1 MQKGALMAAETFT
14 VRVNRL
20 ILLFLGLVSALFFRV
35 GLDGAFV
42 REWLNWNFPP
52 GISWQFI
59 AFCFFFLGCGGL
71 IALNCLWYFIR
82 PPVMLR
88 FDEKGVTF
96 GTGFRYRPHTIAWKH
111 VEKIGY
117 GAEAC
122 VTLKAQL
129 FAGAAVV
136 FRDDPGVPAFR
147 AVSMGLGYSFR
158 RLTLHWLYADRLPWT
173 IVREGKSIFKKYT
186 SEPCA

>member
-1 MQKGALMAAETFT
+1 MLMDTDSFT
-14 VRVNRL
+14 VRINRP
-20 ILLFLGLVSALFFRV
+20 ILLFLGLIGALFFRV
-35 GLDGAFV
+35 GLDGAFF

-52 GISWQFI
+52 GISWQFA

-71 IALNCLWYFIR
+71 IALNCLWYFIV

-96 GTGFRYRPHTIAWKH
+96 GTGLRYKPCTIPWKH

-122 VTLKAQL
+122 LTLKDQFL
-129 FAGAAVV
+129 AGPMIV
-136 FRDDPGVPAFR
+136 FREDPDVPAFK
-147 AVSMGLGYSFR
+147 AASMGLGYSFR
-158 RLTLHWLYADRLPWT
+158 RLTLHWLYANRFPWT
-173 IVREGKSIFKKYT
+173 VVREGERIRKKA
-186 SEPCA
+186 EGHQAED